1 MKKNSNMTK
10 LEILTKKLKIFII
23 RLEIFVKKLGI
34 LIEFLIISFFLC
46 PYIAA
51 EHYLSSYKDKKDK

>member
-1 MKKNSNMTK
+1 MKKNSTSYTHWQLSVKNM
-10 LEILTKKLKIFII
+10 KKF
-23 RLEIFVKKLGI
+23 EIF
-34 LIEFLIISFFLC
+34 IEFLIISFFTC